1 MRNLTGPYNVFQ
13 REDGPFVAVRDS
25 KGHTLTAEEVAFMLN
40 KYHRMTSDATKEI
53 PYEEIVADLNDVL
66 DLQGNRRFRVGAT
79 VRRLIAARFADNPD
93 LDLDAFKHVHRVKW
107 QEWGE
112 TEYHKFLRPETL
124 YGPKFQSY
132 LSQPSRTGN
141 YSPVTVKNLKEAERF
156 GNGEDEQP
164 K

>member
-1 MRNLTGPYNVFQ
+1 MRNLTGPY
-13 REDGPFVAVRDS
+13 RIDGRIKPSYMSICDS
-25 KGHTLTAEEVAFMLN
+25 KGTLLTETEVLFMLN
-40 KYHRMTSDATKEI
+40 RYNRMTSDATKEI
-53 PYEEIVADLNDVL
+53 PYEEIIADLNDVL
-66 DLQGNRRFRVGAT
+66 DLQGNRRFRVGVA
-79 VRRLIAARFADNPD
+79 VRRLIAARFAENPD

-112 TEYHKFLRPETL
+112 TDYHKFLRPETL

-132 LSQPSRTGN
+132 LSQPSRSGN